1 MQMKEAWAVL
11 GLPSNA
17 TPLQVKIA
25 YKRKAL
31 ENHPDRFPAHGKVEA
46 EARFKHISEA
56 YTCLKNGPQATYGYG
71 GRSQY
76 SNYSGSS
83 SWVKG
88 GRRVNVFVAS
98 APFALLIAG
107 TIALGLS
114 RASRAYRKQQKESP
128 ARNPFLP

>member
-17 TPLQVKIA
+17 TPLQVKVA

-31 ENHPDRFPAHGKVEA
+31 ENHPDRFPPQVKLEA

-56 YTCLKNGPQATYGYG
+56 YTCLKNGPQATYGHG
-71 GRSQY
+71 GRSHY

-83 SWVKG
+83 SWVNR
-88 GRRVNVFVAS
+88 GRRVNTYVAS
-98 APFALLIAG
+98 VPFALLIAG
-107 TIALGLS
+107 TLTLGFS
-114 RASRAYRKQQKESP
+114 RAARAYRKQQKESP
-128 ARNPFLP
+128 AGNPFLP